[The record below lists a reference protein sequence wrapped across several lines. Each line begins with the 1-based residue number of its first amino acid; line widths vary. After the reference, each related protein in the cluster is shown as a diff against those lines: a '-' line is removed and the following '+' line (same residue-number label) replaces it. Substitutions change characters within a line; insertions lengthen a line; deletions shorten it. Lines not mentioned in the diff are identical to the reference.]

1 MEHRKYGAN
10 GALVYCM
17 EYLQQN
23 LEFLGDHLDE
33 YGEDEYVLIDCPGQ
47 IELYCH
53 IPVMRHVVE
62 TLHRRGFAVCGVYL
76 VRLCVCVCV

>member
-1 MEHRKYGAN
+1 
-10 GALVYCM
+10 M

-33 YGEDEYVLIDCPGQ
+33 CVCAIRTCIPLWRALDMCVFQCRYGEDEYVLIDCPGQ

-62 TLHRRGFAVCGVYL
+62 TLQVRRMAVCIRG
-76 VRLCVCVCV
+76 